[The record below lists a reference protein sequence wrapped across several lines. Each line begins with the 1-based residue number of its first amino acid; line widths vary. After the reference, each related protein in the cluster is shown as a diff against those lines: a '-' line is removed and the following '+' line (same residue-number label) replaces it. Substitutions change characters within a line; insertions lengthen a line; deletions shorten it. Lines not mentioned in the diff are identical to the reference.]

1 MNEIKSFTF
10 YKNYYELL
18 DNLPTKDK
26 RKMLEIIVDYVF
38 KNKEPNDLKNM
49 NLAIWNNLK
58 MPLDKSKKNSLRSLD
73 NGAPTGNQNALKKQT
88 KNKPK
93 TNQMGNQKQTN
104 NISIFLFLLSNLYI
118 SNIDNKDIIY
128 KLFKEYLELR
138 SKKKYTLTETI
149 VTRLV
154 NKLNE
159 YGKTD
164 EQKIEIITN
173 AINGAWKDFY
183 PLKEINNIEPTPEW
197 FDKKVETKQVTKEE
211 QKEMEDL
218 LKEFK

>member
-10 YKNYYELL
+10 YKNYYDLL
-18 DNLPTKDK
+18 DNLPQKNK
-26 RKMLEIIVDYVF
+26 RKMLEIIVDYMF
-38 KNKEPNDLKNM
+38 KNKEPDGLKKM
-49 NLAIWNNLK
+49 DLAIWNNIK

-73 NGAPTGNQNALKKQT
+73 NGAPIGNQNALKKQT

-118 SNIDNKDIIY
+118 SNLDNKDIIY
-128 KLFKEYLELR
+128 KLFNEYLELR
-138 SKKKYTLTETI
+138 VKKKYTLTETI
-149 VTRLV
+149 VTRLI
-154 NKLNE
+154 NKCNE

-164 EQKIEIITN
+164 EEKIEIITN

-183 PLKEINNIEPTPEW
+183 PLKEEKGGKPMN
-197 FDKKVETKQVTKEE
+197 DV
-211 QKEMEDL
+211 
-218 LKEFK
+218 LKEIYDGTIQFE